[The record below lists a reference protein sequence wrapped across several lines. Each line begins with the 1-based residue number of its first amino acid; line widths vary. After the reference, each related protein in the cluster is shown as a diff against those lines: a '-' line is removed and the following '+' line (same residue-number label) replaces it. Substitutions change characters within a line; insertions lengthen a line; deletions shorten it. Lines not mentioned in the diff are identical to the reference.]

1 MYYAIVYFTM
11 AIWSLGPREVL
22 QLVLDDAS
30 DAVDRAPDKHLAMF
44 AGPGLLLGVVLADD
58 PGDLLQELRRI
69 GLHAEQVLRR
79 MSWR

>member
-1 MYYAIVYFTM
+1 M
-11 AIWSLGPREVL
+11 ATWGLRAREIL
-22 QLVLDDAS
+22 QLVRDDTS
-30 DAVDRAPDKHLAMF
+30 DLVDRAPGKHLAVF

-79 MSWR
+79 MYWR